1 MLDPLFRDK
10 IDPLVYFMNTTSYYL
25 GYIVILLASSV
36 VGCLLLLR
44 IWGLRNTQGSYSL
57 LLAVSSGIIWSIAY
71 ALEIS
76 ASDISMKLIWVKMGY
91 LGVAFVAPG
100 IFLFAMSY
108 SGRGMWL
115 TPARVWSLLGLA
127 GIGFLAVLSNE
138 WHGWM
143 WKEIKLTG
151 GIAFGPLKLV
161 YGPGFYLFVAI
172 QYIVILAT
180 TLIFLQISVSG
191 QNIYRQQARVMLAG
205 MLFPF
210 VANIIYLSNW
220 NPFQQLDFTPLT
232 LTFTNL
238 ALSVSFLRY
247 RMMDLHPIAHDS
259 VFNAMQDGVIVLDY
273 KEHIVD
279 ANPVASLIFQDKG
292 NFIGREVQSLFPKW
306 AEWQTEFSRSEIH
319 QELHLDLS
327 GEKLTFSL
335 RTTSIFGSNGAR
347 SGRVLLISDIT
358 TQKRAEEEM
367 MSASRMKSQLI
378 ANLGHDL
385 RSPLGAIIGYAEM
398 LKDGSFGVM
407 SANQEKASS
416 EILDASNQLLSF
428 INNIVGQAQIETGK
442 IILREYPFDVE
453 EVIGPLLA
461 TLNFHATKKGI
472 TLIEYVDPGLPKKII
487 GDQFWLRQIVMNLVH
502 NAVKYTNEGS
512 VTVRFIKLEEKNWA
526 IQVMDT
532 GVGIPEEAQKRVFE
546 AFEQVDSVE
555 NSNQNGF
562 GLGLS
567 IVAKLTSIMNGR
579 IELNSELNRG
589 STFTVIIPLKMAL
602 EDKNTN

>member
-1 MLDPLFRDK
+1 
-10 IDPLVYFMNTTSYYL
+10 
-25 GYIVILLASSV
+25 
-36 VGCLLLLR
+36 
-44 IWGLRNTQGSYSL
+44 
-57 LLAVSSGIIWSIAY
+57 
-71 ALEIS
+71 
-76 ASDISMKLIWVKMGY
+76 
-91 LGVAFVAPG
+91 
-100 IFLFAMSY
+100 
-108 SGRGMWL
+108 
-115 TPARVWSLLGLA
+115 
-127 GIGFLAVLSNE
+127 
-138 WHGWM
+138 
-143 WKEIKLTG
+143 
-151 GIAFGPLKLV
+151 
-161 YGPGFYLFVAI
+161 
-172 QYIVILAT
+172 
-180 TLIFLQISVSG
+180 
-191 QNIYRQQARVMLAG
+191 
-205 MLFPF
+205 
-210 VANIIYLSNW
+210 
-220 NPFQQLDFTPLT
+220 
-232 LTFTNL
+232 
-238 ALSVSFLRY
+238 
-247 RMMDLHPIAHDS
+247 MMDLHPIAHDS

-472 TLIEYVDPGLPKKII
+472 TLIEYVDPELPKKII